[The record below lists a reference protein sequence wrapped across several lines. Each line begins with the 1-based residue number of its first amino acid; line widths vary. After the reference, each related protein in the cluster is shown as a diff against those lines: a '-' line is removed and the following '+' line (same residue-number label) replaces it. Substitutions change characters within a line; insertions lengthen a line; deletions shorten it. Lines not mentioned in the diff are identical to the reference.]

1 MLVFKLAG
9 AALLIICGGLTGR
22 ALCESSEVALC
33 RTEGFISLLKY
44 IRNQIDCYLMPV
56 DKILSGCPADI
67 LDSCGA
73 CPGIRSF
80 TELLETCDGKL
91 PPDTAALLEKFAA
104 ELGTTYR
111 DTQLKLCDYYI
122 NKLTAERDKLQSEA
136 PAHRKMIMTLCIC
149 VAAGIALIMF

>member
-22 ALCESSEVALC
+22 ALCESSEIAFY

-56 DKILSGCPADI
+56 EKILSGCPADI
-67 LDSCGA
+67 FYSCGA
-73 CPGIRSF
+73 SPGTRSF
-80 TELLETCDGKL
+80 TELLQTCDGKL
-91 PPDTAALLEKFAA
+91 PPDTVTLLEKFAV

-136 PAHRKMIMTLCIC
+136 PARRKMIMTLCIC
-149 VAAGIALIMF
+149 AAAGIALIMF